1 MWMKFNVISKYLK
14 KNLCGSST
22 NQCQFGQHWT
32 SSIDKKVMKKSFN
45 KYKKLDCK
53 GKIKFFHTKCN
64 INLFLDRKF
73 FFIIIFKSSI
83 IYFFNILNFQ
93 FILHLN
99 MFSLRD
105 APPPPISTP
114 SSLLGIF
121 SKIFYTIEKA

>member
-1 MWMKFNVISKYLK
+1 MKFNVISKYLK

-53 GKIKFFHTKCN
+53 GKIKFFHIKCN

-73 FFIIIFKSSI
+73 FFIIIHLQKFNNLLFEYFEFSI
-83 IYFFNILNFQ
+83 
-93 FILHLN
+93 
-99 MFSLRD
+99 
-105 APPPPISTP
+105 
-114 SSLLGIF
+114 
-121 SKIFYTIEKA
+121 YTALEHVLT